1 MRIGVD
7 LTALLPE
14 ATGVD
19 VALVGLVRALARVDR
34 ESAYTIFVNREDRE
48 QFEGTLPATF
58 SIRALALRPRAA
70 RLVFQQAVL
79 PVASAAL
86 RLDVLHSPSFIQ
98 PMVRTSARHVLTV
111 HDLTSF
117 TRPRDHL
124 PLRRSSPYLWAVRA
138 SVQGA
143 DVVTVPSRA
152 VKDTIATH
160 LGAAA
165 AGRVRVLPWGIDDGF
180 APMAAEAARARLRPL
195 DLPDEYVLFVG
206 TIEPRKNVLGLLA
219 AYREVLR
226 EAPETPPLLLAGRL
240 GWGYE
245 PVLRE
250 MERSE
255 LRGRVRR
262 LGYVTAEDLP
272 ALYAAASVFVYPS
285 HEEGFGFPPLEAM
298 ASGVPTI
305 ATAGSSLAENLHGA
319 AELVPVDD
327 TAALAASLR
336 RLLGDPRLRAQRRE
350 QGIARARSFRWD
362 ECGRRYVELYREL
375 ALGPAAGA
383 HDDASHDADFPPSAR
398 AS

>member
-1 MRIGVD
+1 VRIGID

-19 VALVGLVRALARVDR
+19 VALLGLVRALAQVDR
-34 ESAYTIFVNREDRE
+34 DGAYTIFVNREDRA
-48 QFEGTLPATF
+48 QFEGTLPSGF
-58 SIRALALRPRAA
+58 SVRALALRPRAA

-79 PVASAAL
+79 PVATAAL
-86 RLDVLHSPSFIQ
+86 GLDVLHSPSFIQ
-98 PMVRTSARHVLTV
+98 PIVRTGARHVLTV

-152 VKDTIATH
+152 VQEAIASH
-160 LGAAA
+160 LGDAAA
-165 AGRVRVLPWGIDDGF
+165 ARVRVLPWGIDETF
-180 APMAAEAARARLRPL
+180 APMSRETAQARLRHL
-195 DLPDEYVLFVG
+195 DVPDSFVLFVG

-219 AYREVLR
+219 AYREVVR
-226 EAPETPPLLLAGRL
+226 ESPDAPPLLLAGRL
-240 GWGYE
+240 GWDYD
-245 PVLRE
+245 PVLTE
-250 MERSE
+250 IERPE

-262 LGYVTAEDLP
+262 LGYVAAEDLP

-305 ATAGSSLAENLHGA
+305 ATAGSSLAENLCGA
-319 AELVPVDD
+319 AELVPVGDEG
-327 TAALAASLR
+327 ALADALR
-336 RLLGDPRLRAQRRE
+336 RLLADPRLRAQRRE
-350 QGIARARSFRWD
+350 QGIARARSFRWE
-362 ECGRRYVELYREL
+362 ECGRRYAELYREL
-375 ALGPAAGA
+375 ARGTVAGSRA
-383 HDDASHDADFPPSAR
+383 DLSRDAGWPPSAR